1 MTLAYNFLGVNAGH
15 FMAGD
20 KSPSLLNSEASA
32 PFLVHGLPFAPCVLY
47 KLELRHPMET
57 RKRANV

>member
-1 MTLAYNFLGVNAGH
+1 MTIAYNFLCVNAGH

-20 KSPSLLNSEASA
+20 KSPSLLNSEAPA
-32 PFLVHGLPFAPCVLY
+32 PFLANGLPFALCVLY
-47 KLELRHPMET
+47 QLELRHPMKT